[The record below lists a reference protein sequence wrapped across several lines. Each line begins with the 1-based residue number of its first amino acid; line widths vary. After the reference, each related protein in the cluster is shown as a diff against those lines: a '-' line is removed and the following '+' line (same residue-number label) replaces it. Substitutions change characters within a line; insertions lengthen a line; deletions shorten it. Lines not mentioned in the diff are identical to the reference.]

1 LIELDA
7 TDKDIDG
14 FCLILGDQPFIKA
27 KIINQLI
34 KSFTR
39 GKKEI
44 VVPYYQNKRGNP
56 VLFDIDWKEDL
67 MNITGDTGGRVLIN
81 LYPEKVRKVNIL
93 DSSILFDI
101 DGEEDYL
108 KAKTYFKMKENGY
121 GKNENQ

>member
-1 LIELDA
+1 
-7 TDKDIDG
+7 
-14 FCLILGDQPFIKA
+14 
-27 KIINQLI
+27 
-34 KSFTR
+34 
-39 GKKEI
+39 
-44 VVPYYQNKRGNP
+44 
-56 VLFDIDWKEDL
+56 
-67 MNITGDTGGRVLIN
+67 MNITGDTGGRGLIN